1 MRSTGASI
9 SAVRRDVIST
19 LGKVGCVGPITDE
32 SLDDEQAGRKR
43 RRAST
48 NVERGSKTFPGTS
61 MVVTDLFSIVHMYT
75 SLF

>member
-1 MRSTGASI
+1 MI
-9 SAVRRDVIST
+9 SW

-48 NVERGSKTFPGTS
+48 NVDYKALDEKLKQEANSPNGNGRRRTNWIGQEEMRCCELRKE
-61 MVVTDLFSIVHMYT
+61 
-75 SLF
+75 